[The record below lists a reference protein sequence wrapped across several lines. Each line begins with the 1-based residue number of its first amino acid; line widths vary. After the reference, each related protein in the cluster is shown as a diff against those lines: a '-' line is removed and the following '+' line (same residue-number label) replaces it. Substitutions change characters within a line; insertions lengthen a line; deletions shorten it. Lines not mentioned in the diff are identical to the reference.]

1 MYVGNLESLL
11 FLIYSSRMRE
21 QFIGEEPSVMD
32 FLFSVMIGCIL
43 SLIIDSKILDMVG
56 VIVIPR

>member
-21 QFIGEEPSVMD
+21 QFIGEEPSVRD
-32 FLFSVMIGCIL
+32 FSFSVMIGCII

-56 VIVIPR
+56 MIVIPR